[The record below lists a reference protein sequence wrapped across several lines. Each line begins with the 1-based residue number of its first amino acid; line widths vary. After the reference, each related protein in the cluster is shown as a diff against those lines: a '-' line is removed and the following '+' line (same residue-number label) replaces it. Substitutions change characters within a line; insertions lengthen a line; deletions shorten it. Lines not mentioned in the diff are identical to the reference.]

1 MMQNIPK
8 KDIFHTPEGYF
19 ENLPQATLSR
29 YKTEK
34 TKQIWLTGLSAAA
47 ILLVG
52 LILAVFN
59 PTTGE
64 DPNFQSNLDETMELY
79 IQAGYWNE
87 DDILSLSDNPN
98 ELLDLLLAEEW
109 GLMDL
114 SEEEELFDNEI
125 Y

>member
-1 MMQNIPK
+1 MMLNIPK
-8 KDIFHTPEGYF
+8 HDIFRTPEGYF
-19 ENLPQATLSR
+19 ENLPKATLNR
-29 YKTEK
+29 YKAEK

-59 PTTGE
+59 PITGE
-64 DPNFQSNLDETMELY
+64 DPNYQSNLDETMELY

-87 DDILSLSDNPN
+87 EDILSLSDNPN
-98 ELLDLLLAEEW
+98 ELLDLMLAEEW
-109 GLMDL
+109 GLLDL
-114 SEEEELFDNEI
+114 SGGEDLFDNEI